1 MGTYKIHEL
10 SKEAKKAAIEEIKN
24 RDSFQDREIDLDWL
38 VESEQDELEDEFGL
52 ANVEISFNGFWSQ
65 GDGASFVGH
74 VEDISKFMEAIGV
87 DTSNIP
93 DKALKALI
101 DVYDMYIVRTDSR
114 YLHENTV
121 RFEIEETDDTELIL
135 MSPFGLGDITMDLN
149 GLLEEIGLEDKAS
162 EWVKTKSKEIYRKLE
177 KAYNDEFSDE
187 TVEEWA
193 DSMEIEFDEE
203 GNEV

>member
-1 MGTYKIHEL
+1 
-10 SKEAKKAAIEEIKN
+10 
-24 RDSFQDREIDLDWL
+24 L

-74 VEDISKFMEAIGV
+74 VEDIPKFMEAIGV

-93 DKALKALI
+93 NKALKALI

-114 YLHENTV
+114 YFHENTV

>member
-1 MGTYKIHEL
+1 MRTYTISEL
-10 SKEAKKAAIEEIKN
+10 NPEAKKAALEEIKN
-24 RDSFQDREIDLDWL
+24 RDSFQDRDIDLDWL
-38 VESEQDELEDEFGL
+38 VEAEQDELEDKFGL
-52 ANVEISFNGFWSQ
+52 ANVEVSFSGFWSQ

-74 VEDISKFMEAIGV
+74 VEDIPKFIRAIGIH
-87 DTSNIP
+87 DHIL

-114 YLHENTV
+114 YFHENTV

-135 MSPFGLGDITMDLN
+135 MSPFGVGDITMDLN

-162 EWVKTKSKEIYRKLE
+162 QWVKSKSREIYSKLE
-177 KAYNDEFSDE
+177 KAYNAEFSDE
-187 TVEEWA
+187 TAEEWA
-193 DSMEIEFDEE
+193 DNMGIEFDEE

>member
-1 MGTYKIHEL
+1 MRTYKIYEL
-10 SKEAKKAAIEEIKN
+10 PKEAKKAALEEIKN

-38 VESEQDELEDEFGL
+38 VESEQDELEAEFGL

-74 VEDISKFMEAIGV
+74 VEDIPKFMEAIGV

-114 YLHENTV
+114 YFHENTV

-149 GLLEEIGLEDKAS
+149 ELLEEIGLEDKAS
-162 EWVKTKSKEIYRKLE
+162 EWVKAKSREIYSKLE

-193 DSMEIEFDEE
+193 DSMGIEFDEE